1 MIESGLDL
9 EKCVNLKQMN
19 YFVKI
24 VEAQNMT
31 RAAESLHIAQPA
43 LSQQITLL
51 EQELGVQLLRR
62 NSRGIQPTPH
72 GDLLYRHAKVILRQ
86 VDNTR
91 ILLSKKEGDLTG
103 NVSVGMPSSTA
114 KLLALRLMGI
124 IKERYP
130 SIVLEIVDV
139 PSADLVSLVAHGRVD
154 FSLVPDPQKSKDMS
168 FLPLFRE
175 ELYLMTRCG
184 LIPGTKKVTLKK
196 IAELPLI
203 LPSMPN
209 TLRSRLE
216 QALQKANLSANLFG
230 EASTSAI
237 LIPAVRA
244 GLASTILPY
253 SAAHEEILNRQ
264 VDMHAIEGGFG
275 RDVYLCTSNTLPMSP
290 ATTGVI
296 AQCRAV
302 LQKMIE
308 SEVWKG
314 CKLLR

>member
-1 MIESGLDL
+1 MIGGDLAL
-9 EKCVNLKQMN
+9 EKRVNLKQMN

-31 RAAESLHIAQPA
+31 RAAEGLHIAQPA

-51 EQELGVQLLRR
+51 EEELGVQLLRR

-114 KLLALRLMGI
+114 KLLALRLMGMV
-124 IKERYP
+124 KERYP

-175 ELYLMTRCG
+175 ELYLMTRRG
-184 LIPGTKKVTLKK
+184 LIAGTKKVSLKK

-203 LPSMPN
+203 LPSVPN

-237 LIPAVRA
+237 LIPAARA

-275 RDVYLCTSNTLPMSP
+275 RDVYLCTSNTLPLSP
-290 ATTGVI
+290 ATTAVI
-296 AQCRAV
+296 AQCHAA
-302 LQKMIE
+302 LQEMIE
-308 SEVWKG
+308 SDIWKG